1 MQSWNRYTTAGPSGA
16 GRPDSYVELGPD
28 HSDGLDRRLLGD
40 LSGMRVLDLGCG
52 AGRSAVAMARQGARV
67 VAIDPD
73 EIEVER
79 TRTAADVAEVHVE
92 AHHGDIAELA
102 FLPADAFDAVL
113 AIHSLAAA
121 EDISRIFR
129 QTHRL
134 LRADRPMVL
143 TLPHPAS
150 MLSNPDQPATI
161 VRGYGSGEP
170 LGENE
175 FVTYPHSI
183 GQVFTQFT
191 RANFRVDTMIEP
203 DSDMSLPSS
212 LIVRAR
218 KIGS

>member
-1 MQSWNRYTTAGPSGA
+1 MQSWTRYTTAGPSGA
-16 GRPDSYVELGPD
+16 RRPDSFVELGPD

-52 AGRSAVAMARQGARV
+52 AGRSSVAMARQGARV

-92 AHHGDIAELA
+92 AHHGDVAELA
-102 FLPADAFDAVL
+102 FLPADAFDVVV
-113 AIHSLAAA
+113 AIHSLAAV
-121 EDISRIFR
+121 EDIGRIFR

-150 MLSNPDQPATI
+150 LLTNPDHPTTI
-161 VRGYGSGEP
+161 VRGYGSGGP

-175 FVTYPHSI
+175 FGTYPHSI
-183 GQVFTQFT
+183 GDVFTQFT

-203 DSDMSLPSS
+203 AGNASVPSS
-212 LIVRAR
+212 MVVRAR